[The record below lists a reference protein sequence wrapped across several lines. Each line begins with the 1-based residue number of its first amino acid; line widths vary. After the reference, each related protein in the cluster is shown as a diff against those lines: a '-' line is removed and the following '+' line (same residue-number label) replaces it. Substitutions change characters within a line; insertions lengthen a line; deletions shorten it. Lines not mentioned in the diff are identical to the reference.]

1 MRKTGIRFLIA
12 ILLVALL
19 TGCSS
24 ASGPA
29 HGTDAIESVETIRD
43 AMELKDAAYEQS
55 ALYGDYYI
63 YVFSLKNTY
72 YRVIA
77 TAYSDIAD
85 AIWTLDR
92 NAEDLA
98 EQMNKAITDESKRA
112 RRRAACLHYGLKFLA
127 ERFN

>member
-1 MRKTGIRFLIA
+1 
-12 ILLVALL
+12 
-19 TGCSS
+19 
-24 ASGPA
+24 
-29 HGTDAIESVETIRD
+29 
-43 AMELKDAAYEQS
+43 MELKDAAFEQS

-92 NAEDLA
+92 TV
-98 EQMNKAITDESKRA
+98 QG
-112 RRRAACLHYGLKFLA
+112 RAAADGILKSNTKAVTRTGATAFFFYFLA
-127 ERFN
+127 SIRTPSARC

>member
-1 MRKTGIRFLIA
+1 
-12 ILLVALL
+12 
-19 TGCSS
+19 
-24 ASGPA
+24 
-29 HGTDAIESVETIRD
+29 
-43 AMELKDAAYEQS
+43 MELKDAAFEQS

-92 NAEDLA
+92 AVPGRAGADGVLKSNT
-98 EQMNKAITDESKRA
+98 KAVTRPGH
-112 RRRAACLHYGLKFLA
+112 RFFRFLA
-127 ERFN
+127 FIQTPSARC